1 MGGAPQFQNNQG
13 VESRTLELRFLKL
26 QLKEIVN
33 TWKEA
38 LSNNIEFD
46 MWGSSLFSFTKRL
59 EK

>member
-33 TWKEA
+33 T
-38 LSNNIEFD
+38 
-46 MWGSSLFSFTKRL
+46 
-59 EK
+59 